1 MEGDIMAIKFDKQ
14 AFQEHIKKTID
25 TKQNESDNDNIQ
37 EQNDE
42 AVVKTDSLNLNV
54 TKTNYP
60 VDDTEIRKKELK
72 KRYNLSLRPSIN
84 RKLLIESSKRG
95 LNKSQLVEQLV
106 ENAFGK
112 EQE

>member
-1 MEGDIMAIKFDKQ
+1 MAIKFDKH

-25 TKQNESDNDNIQ
+25 KDDNDKLNTEDIQ
-37 EQNDE
+37 EQQEQIDSNSE
-42 AVVKTDSLNLNV
+42 AVKLNV
-54 TKTNYP
+54 TKRNNEII
-60 VDDTEIRKKELK
+60 DDSEIQKKELK

-112 EQE
+112 DK